1 MIAESIATM
10 SSRSESIARHHSFL
24 TLFLSSTP

>member
-10 SSRSESIARHHSFL
+10 SSRSCSIERHHSAL